1 VYRMIGLQM
10 CSEHPLLQVI
20 RWGPSNSQVY
30 APVAAFRILTVL
42 SYDADTICLESG
54 KNAIIVPRGRIEDPP
69 APKIKIFSS
78 APAAGGCLPPL

>member
-1 VYRMIGLQM
+1 MYRMIGLQM

-30 APVAAFRILTVL
+30 APVAAFQILTVL

-54 KNAIIVPRGRIEDPP
+54 KNAIEGTQW
-69 APKIKIFSS
+69 
-78 APAAGGCLPPL
+78 L